1 MGITTKLAAPPLAT
15 VPAWPGEQ
23 PPDEITRGLFGRGR
37 GLMRTHPLATDTL
50 LAAVLLSVSSVWLAG
65 SGFAGLRAA
74 VVQTVLIAPL
84 AVRRLYPSA
93 VFVVTSAIAFAQWLL
108 GFPLLGDAA
117 LLVALYTVAAHESRL
132 RSLLATGVLEAG
144 AVMAALRWEPAGTPE
159 RSLLF
164 LSATVVA
171 ALFAGLTVAS
181 GSRYLAWMDERARR
195 LEVERD
201 QQAVIAAA
209 AERTRIARELHDI
222 VSHSLSV
229 VITLADAAAVVSRV
243 DPARGVEAMT
253 EVSEVG
259 RRALTDMRAML
270 GVLRTDEPAAGL
282 APQPG
287 IGDLGALVERVRATG
302 LPVDLAVEGTPF
314 PLGAAA
320 ELTAYRI
327 VQEALTNTLRH
338 AAARH
343 ASVTIVYDEP
353 QVRVQVAD
361 DGTANDSTANDGTA
375 KPQGGRR
382 GHGIDGMRER
392 AALHG
397 GTLRAGPVPKFR
409 EFRAGLASRSHP
421 RAARVSISVLLA
433 DDQPLLRRGFRMIL
447 ETEDDLTVVAEA
459 GNGEEAVDLAR
470 RHAPDVVL
478 MDIRMPGTD
487 GIEATQQIT
496 AAGPLPK
503 VLVLTT
509 FDVDEYAFGAL
520 RAGASGFLLKDVRPG
535 ELVAAIRT
543 VAAGDAVISP
553 RVTRRLLEEYAQV
566 LPLAPGQ
573 REQRFPKLDTLTD
586 REREVLIAVARGLSN
601 TEIAASLFVS
611 EATVKSHVGRILSK
625 LALRDR
631 VQVVVL
637 AYEAGLIQPGVR

>member
-1 MGITTKLAAPPLAT
+1 MSADTG
-15 VPAWPGEQ
+15 Q
-23 PPDEITRGLFGRGR
+23 PPDEISRGLFGWGR
-37 GLMRTHPLATDTL
+37 RVMRTHPLATDML
-50 LAAVLLSVSSVWLAG
+50 LAAVLLIVCSVWLAG
-65 SGFAGLRAA
+65 SPFAGYRAA
-74 VVQTVLIAPL
+74 VVQTAMIVPL

-93 VFVVTSAIAFAQWLL
+93 VFLAISAIAFGQWLL

-117 LLVALYTVAAHESRL
+117 LLVALYTVAAHESRI
-132 RSLLATGVLEAG
+132 RALLAAGLLEAG
-144 AVMAALRWEPAGTPE
+144 AVMAAVKWQPAGPPN

-164 LSATVVA
+164 LSAMVVA

-229 VITLADAAAVVSRV
+229 VITLADAAAVVSRA

-253 EVSEVG
+253 EASEVG

-287 IGDLGALVERVRATG
+287 IGDLGALVERIRATG
-302 LPVDLAVEGTPF
+302 LPVDLTVEGRPF

-343 ASVTIVYDEP
+343 ASVTIAYDEP
-353 QVRVQVAD
+353 QVRIRIVD
-361 DGTANDSTANDGTA
+361 DGIA
-375 KPQGGRR
+375 KAPAGRR

-397 GTLRAGPVPKFR
+397 GTLRAGPTPD
-409 EFRAGLASRSHP
+409 S
-421 RAARVSISVLLA
+421 
-433 DDQPLLRRGFRMIL
+433 
-447 ETEDDLTVVAEA
+447 AE
-459 GNGEEAVDLAR
+459 GWLV
-470 RHAPDVVL
+470 
-478 MDIRMPGTD
+478 
-487 GIEATQQIT
+487 EATL
-496 AAGPLPK
+496 G
-503 VLVLTT
+503 
-509 FDVDEYAFGAL
+509 G
-520 RAGASGFLLKDVRPG
+520 
-535 ELVAAIRT
+535 
-543 VAAGDAVISP
+543 
-553 RVTRRLLEEYAQV
+553 
-566 LPLAPGQ
+566 
-573 REQRFPKLDTLTD
+573 
-586 REREVLIAVARGLSN
+586 RG
-601 TEIAASLFVS
+601 
-611 EATVKSHVGRILSK
+611 
-625 LALRDR
+625 
-631 VQVVVL
+631 
-637 AYEAGLIQPGVR
+637 

>member
-1 MGITTKLAAPPLAT
+1 MPRIWRMAESRPGTLPVSHDEGRTLGTTTRLPAPPLAA
-15 VPAWPGEQ
+15 VPARPGEQ

-37 GLMRTHPLATDTL
+37 ALMRTHPLATDTL
-50 LAAVLLSVSSVWLAG
+50 LAAVLLAVSSVWLAG
-65 SGFAGLRAA
+65 SGFASLRAA
-74 VVQTVLIAPL
+74 VVQTALIAPL
-84 AVRRLYPSA
+84 SVRRLHPSA
-93 VFVVTSAIAFAQWLL
+93 VFLVISAIAFGQWLL

-144 AVMAALRWEPAGTPE
+144 AVMAAVKWEPAGTPE

-229 VITLADAAAVVSRV
+229 VITLADAAAVVSRA

-287 IGDLGALVERVRATG
+287 IGDLGALAERVRATG

-338 AAARH
+338 AAASR

-353 QVRVQVAD
+353 QVHVRITD
-361 DGTANDSTANDGTA
+361 DGTA

-382 GHGIDGMRER
+382 GHGIEGMRER

-397 GTLRAGPVPKFR
+397 GTLRAGPVPK
-409 EFRAGLASRSHP
+409 SPKCPKS
-421 RAARVSISVLLA
+421 
-433 DDQPLLRRGFRMIL
+433 
-447 ETEDDLTVVAEA
+447 
-459 GNGEEAVDLAR
+459 
-470 RHAPDVVL
+470 PDSAQGWLV
-478 MDIRMPGTD
+478 
-487 GIEATQQIT
+487 EATL
-496 AAGPLPK
+496 G
-503 VLVLTT
+503 
-509 FDVDEYAFGAL
+509 
-520 RAGASGFLLKDVRPG
+520 RP
-535 ELVAAIRT
+535 A
-543 VAAGDAVISP
+543 
-553 RVTRRLLEEYAQV
+553 
-566 LPLAPGQ
+566 
-573 REQRFPKLDTLTD
+573 
-586 REREVLIAVARGLSN
+586 
-601 TEIAASLFVS
+601 
-611 EATVKSHVGRILSK
+611 
-625 LALRDR
+625 
-631 VQVVVL
+631 
-637 AYEAGLIQPGVR
+637 